1 MRVHRPHKIFQ
12 GEIGMVD
19 LEHCEICGKE
29 TKLGGLVIHD
39 KFICERCAIAI
50 SVRLKCG
57 ELDIKSAEVKE

>member
-1 MRVHRPHKIFQ
+1 
-12 GEIGMVD
+12 MVD